1 MLDCSWQMLVFFRL
15 HFDVSFIC
23 SCCWVELL
31 NPCSV
36 LETNC
41 VWSPGPGPCPW
52 GQSPCPCPCPYPW
65 QSSPGP
71 CPCPWQWIFK
81 VLVLVLVLDPQV
93 LVLVLVLVT
102 EVLVNIT
109 GKRRREKAST
119 TFSRDGFLLSRGTK
133 WNHTEILRYKHCL
146 S

>member
-1 MLDCSWQMLVFFRL
+1 MSEVLVL
-15 HFDVSFIC
+15 V
-23 SCCWVELL
+23 L
-31 NPCSV
+31 V
-36 LETNC
+36 LEAK
-41 VWSPGPGPCPW
+41 VLVLVLVLDS
-52 GQSPCPCPCPYPW
+52 QVLVLVLVLDSEF
-65 QSSPGP
+65 
-71 CPCPWQWIFK
+71 FK